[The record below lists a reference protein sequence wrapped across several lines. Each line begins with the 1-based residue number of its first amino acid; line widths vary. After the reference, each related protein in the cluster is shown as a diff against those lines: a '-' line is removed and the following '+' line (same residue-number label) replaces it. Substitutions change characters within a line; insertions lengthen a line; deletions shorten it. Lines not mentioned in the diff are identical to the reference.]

1 VVMNEKDL
9 LELWLKTRNQLVI
22 SQLAPTFLLI
32 TTVGLVDDIRDLGL
46 YASLA
51 TAGILLASGILGAL
65 VQYSASA
72 EGQAIAQDLKDL
84 PARSR
89 LANRVCSLGLWLNV
103 SKFVTPIIFMGIFGS
118 LMLALFA

>member
-1 VVMNEKDL
+1 MTEKEL

-32 TTVGLVDDIRDLGL
+32 TTVGLIDEIKVLGL

-72 EGQAIAQDLKDL
+72 EGQAIASDLKEL
-84 PARSR
+84 PSKSLLASR
-89 LANRVCSLGLWLNV
+89 VSSLGTWLNV
-103 SKFVTPIIFMGIFGS
+103 SKYLTPTIFTCIFGF
-118 LMLALFA
+118 LMLALFG

>member
-1 VVMNEKDL
+1 MTEKDL

-32 TTVGLVDDIRDLGL
+32 TTVGLVDDIKATGL

-65 VQYSASA
+65 VQYSSSA
-72 EGQAIAQDLKDL
+72 EGQAIAQDLRELSSKSL
-84 PARSR
+84 VAGRI
-89 LANRVCSLGLWLNV
+89 ANLGPWLNV
-103 SKFVTPIIFMGIFGS
+103 SKFLTPAIFTSIFGF
-118 LMLALFA
+118 LLLALFG